1 MHRQIGM
8 CRTGA
13 LGICVHSMRSH
24 KMAIV
29 LTFKMCGLVWL
40 KTRKELKLEAELARA
55 AEQCRSLVEELDN
68 SGDLEVKS

>member
-1 MHRQIGM
+1 
-8 CRTGA
+8 
-13 LGICVHSMRSH
+13 
-24 KMAIV
+24 MAIV